1 MAQLS
6 IKGAAGEMSLLM
18 QHEVKTG
25 RLCRSLTLRASE
37 DGRSVQLIECDERK
51 AGTQREYRF
60 EITTGELIALIRSH
74 GAEVPGENRGNPAYS
89 AAIPVITQA
98 KT

>member
-18 QHEVKTG
+18 QHEVETG
-25 RLCRSLTLRASE
+25 RLCRSLRLRASE
-37 DGRSVQLIECDERK
+37 DGKSVQLMECDERK
-51 AGTQREYRF
+51 AGTQRDYRF

-74 GAEVPGENRGNPAYS
+74 GTEMPEENQGNPAHAGPS
-89 AAIPVITQA
+89 R
-98 KT
+98 

>member
-1 MAQLS
+1 
-6 IKGAAGEMSLLM
+6 
-18 QHEVKTG
+18 
-25 RLCRSLTLRASE
+25 
-37 DGRSVQLIECDERK
+37 VQLVECDERK

-60 EITTGELIALIRSH
+60 EITTGELIALIRAH

-89 AAIPVITQA
+89 GSIPVITQA